1 MRMIFENAKA
11 AFVRA
16 FAKEVPNSTNLDLS
30 VGQKIIATC
39 KLTQGYYRLERP
51 LIAGQTLYTF
61 PVLSNQD
68 VFSNLE
74 KRLILQDSAVVY
86 QIAVLFG
93 APDPDGDGTDTDWIP
108 DTYPNP
114 IKYPA
119 NFQDMNSLY
128 GGKMQITVNS
138 DILIKDWD
146 LLRHYNANQ
155 TQQTAALGAG
165 SPLDQNR
172 GSFDGFD
179 AMEPNYTMI
188 GTKDNVIQIQLP
200 VGGIATVQDNSRLI
214 VFIRAIVAQNS
225 TNVS

>member
-11 AFVRA
+11 SFIRA
-16 FAKEVPNSTNLDLS
+16 FAKEVPGGNPDLS
-30 VGQKIIATC
+30 IGQKIVATC
-39 KLTQGYYRLERP
+39 KLTQGYYRLEQP
-51 LIAGQTLYTF
+51 LVAGATLYTF

-68 VFSNLE
+68 TFSNLE

-86 QIAVLFG
+86 QIAVLLG
-93 APDPDGDGTDTDWIP
+93 APASDVDAKFIP

-114 IKYPA
+114 VKYPA
-119 NFQDMNSLY
+119 NFADMQAIYN
-128 GGKMQITVNS
+128 GKMIVTVNS

-155 TQQTAALGAG
+155 TQQTAAIGAG
-165 SPLDQNR
+165 SPIDQNR

-188 GTKDNVIQIQLP
+188 GTKDNSITIQLP
-200 VGGIATVQDNSRLI
+200 PGGVATVQAFSRI
-214 VFIRAIVAQNS
+214 IIFIRAIVAQNS
-225 TNVS
+225 TSVS